1 MEIFIVRRISRSIVR
16 CHRLYAGVRR
26 CGSSRV
32 TSRDKVSACELLRYT
47 SSYAFGNG
55 GLSSVADWKNGG
67 PRVPST
73 WETLGRIGFMNT
85 PKAVRTDGRPSP
97 NKSQA
102 RPILGW
108 TFASGGLSLR
118 DSPVVDV

>member
-55 GLSSVADWKNGG
+55 GLSSVADWKKGG
-67 PRVPST
+67 TRGPSPR
-73 WETLGRIGFMNT
+73 ETLGRIRFIKT
-85 PKAVRTDGRPSP
+85 PKGGGTDVRPSP
-97 NKSQA
+97 NTSPA
-102 RPILGW
+102 SP
-108 TFASGGLSLR
+108 TFR
-118 DSPVVDV
+118 W